1 MLRLNFRRREVLI
14 DKMPDVANLAAG
26 SMFLG
31 QFLTERPF
39 SAVLAAAGVAGWM
52 GCWVIT
58 LVLSGEED
66 R

>member
-1 MLRLNFRRREVLI
+1 MLRLNPRQRDVLI
-14 DKMPDVANLAAG
+14 EKMPDVANLAAG

-39 SAVLAAAGVAGWM
+39 SVALAVAGVAGWIA
-52 GCWVIT
+52 CWALT
-58 LVLSGEED
+58 LVLSGRDD

>member
-1 MLRLNFRRREVLI
+1 MLRLNPRQRDVLI
-14 DKMPDVANLAAG
+14 EKMPDVANLAAG

-39 SAVLAAAGVAGWM
+39 SVVLAVAGVAGWIAC
-52 GCWVIT
+52 GALT
-58 LVLSGEED
+58 LVLAGRDE

>member
-1 MLRLNFRRREVLI
+1 VLI
-14 DKMPDVANLAAG
+14 EKMPDVANLAAG

-39 SAVLAAAGVAGWM
+39 SVALAVAGVAGWIA
-52 GCWVIT
+52 CWALT
-58 LVLSGEED
+58 LVLSGRDD